1 MVILRGLPYSS
12 TPQDILTF
20 FQGFPE
26 LTADCIQI
34 QRNTDGRPNGEAV
47 VTFPSRAEAERAIQE
62 KNRQNIGSRYI
73 ELFMA

>member
-1 MVILRGLPYSS
+1 MEVNGEAAESDTATKYCA
-12 TPQDILTF
+12 T
-20 FQGFPE
+20 